1 MGPVSLDVV
10 IDGTVPT
17 GTDHRSVLIYLE
29 ICAGSLLGKLFFKK
43 KKNTELGQLFLPT
56 ETLWSMDKT

>member
-17 GTDHRSVLIYLE
+17 GTDHRSVLISLE

-43 KKNTELGQLFLPT
+43 KKKYRVRTVVSTN
-56 ETLWSMDKT
+56 